1 MCDDYAGQGH
11 GADIGGADARS
22 SGISGGLSR
31 REFAAFGTAAAL
43 TGCAGGVGQASAQGD
58 LNERMVEI
66 TTKDGLAD
74 AFFVHPAKGA
84 HPGVVMWP
92 DIAGLREAKKV
103 MARRLAAAGYAVL
116 CVNPYYR
123 GGPAPI
129 MESFSEFR
137 TPEGQAKVKPLRA
150 ALTPSAISS
159 DAAAYVGFLDGDAAV
174 DKARKIG
181 SNGYCMGGPFTV
193 RTAAAAPGRVGAA
206 ASLHGGGLVTP
217 DADSPHRLLA
227 ATQASY
233 LFAIARNDDAQDPA
247 VKDQLRAAADAAK
260 RPAEIEVY
268 AADHGWTVPDSP
280 AYDPV
285 EADRAWQR
293 MLALFG
299 KL

>member
-1 MCDDYAGQGH
+1 MCDDYPGQGH
-11 GADIGGADARS
+11 GDQDGS
-22 SGISGGLSR
+22 SAAKGLSR
-31 REFAAFGTAAAL
+31 RDFTAIGTAAAL
-43 TGCAGGVGQASAQGD
+43 AGCAGGVGPTSAAGD

-66 TTKDGLAD
+66 TTKDGVAD
-74 AFFVHPAKGA
+74 AFFVHPAKGQ

-92 DIAGLREAKKV
+92 DVAGLREAKKV
-103 MARRLAAAGYAVL
+103 MARRLAGAGYAVL

-129 MESFSEFR
+129 MESFAEFR
-137 TPEGQAKVKPLRA
+137 TPEGQAKIKPLRA
-150 ALTPSAISS
+150 ALTATAITA
-159 DAAAYVGFLDGDAAV
+159 DATAYVGFLDGDAAV

-193 RTAAAAPGRVGAA
+193 RTAAAVPGRVGAA

-217 DADSPHRLLA
+217 DADSPHLLLA

-233 LFAIARNDDAQDPA
+233 LFAIARNDDAKEPS
-247 VKDQLRAAADAAK
+247 VKDTLRTTAQAAK

-299 KL
+299 TL